1 MAEGGVSGLMLLA
14 GAFVFGLATGWLVWG
29 ERRAGPGRAGARSMA
44 APNSAVGVQ
53 SPDTLNDIAAEIDAA
68 RALLDDSGV
77 EVAALSD
84 ALDEVDA
91 SVKRA
96 NGRLKLLAKAMR
108 RSGDA

>member
-1 MAEGGVSGLMLLA
+1 MAEGGVSGLVLLA

-29 ERRAGPGRAGARSMA
+29 ERRAGPGRIGAQPAAAPSPPAGA
-44 APNSAVGVQ
+44 Q
-53 SPDTLNDIAAEIDAA
+53 TPDALDEIAAEIAAA

-77 EVAALSD
+77 EAAALLE
-84 ALDEVDA
+84 ALEEVDA

-108 RSGDA
+108 RSGGD